1 MLSLERKNGRDRGTE
16 GGKRQ
21 NQRRE
26 GFDEK
31 AALAERLEEV
41 KRQVSWWNSIP
52 DGGRSRRDTLSPH
65 RTSELAVR
73 PLLWVAGKGF
83 GGLSSEADKPGGHDN
98 IWGLWPGQ

>member
-1 MLSLERKNGRDRGTE
+1 MEGTRGQKEGRGKTRG
-16 GGKRQ
+16 
-21 NQRRE
+21 RE
-26 GFDEK
+26 GFEEK

-41 KRQVSWWNSIP
+41 KRGVSWWNSIP
-52 DGGRSRRDTLSPH
+52 DGGRSKRDTLSPH

-98 IWGLWPGQ
+98 IWGLGPGR